1 MVERSI
7 GCEIEGLGNGVIIP
21 RKGLGE
27 LKRLV
32 DEDDVDEV
40 SLGFE
45 GNSGLVRKGDV
56 TLMMRLIEGEF
67 PNYEPVLPKEVPLR
81 VVVPA
86 EELVRA
92 LRRVALLSAE
102 RSRAVR
108 LEVAKGRLLVSA
120 KNPDLGE
127 AQEELDSDYDGEDIA
142 IAFNATYL
150 LDALQAA
157 HAKEVE
163 LGFRDELSPAQVK
176 PTDDAD
182 TLAVVMPMRL

>member
-1 MVERSI
+1 M
-7 GCEIEGLGNGVIIP
+7 
-21 RKGLGE
+21 
-27 LKRLV
+27 
-32 DEDDVDEV
+32 
-40 SLGFE
+40 
-45 GNSGLVRKGDV
+45 
-56 TLMMRLIEGEF
+56 MMRLIEGEF
-67 PNYEPVLPKEVPLR
+67 PNYEQVLPKEVPLKI
-81 VVVPA
+81 VVPA
-86 EELVRA
+86 EELIRA

-108 LEVAKGRLLVSA
+108 FELTKGRLMVSA

-127 AQEELDSDYDGEDIA
+127 AQEELDSNYDGDDMA

-157 HAKEVE
+157 HSKEVE